1 MLTGA
6 QVVPFRHLL
15 RRVRHEAGLT
25 VLDAAEA
32 VGYGNY
38 ERWEAGST
46 KVGPQYLG
54 LIADAFMVEGEEQVL
69 LMFAWLVDR
78 VVPTRRLATA
88 RDDLGLLGGLAA
100 RLPVTPFRV
109 VEAGWAMGE
118 PASCAAVAEACV
130 LARYGQPARDGTWR
144 LEMPPTRRSPVPD
157 GSPVLVEAYG
167 DVFDD
172 LVRMVGISLMGV
184 ADGSVGAPGRQAAAP
199 LLAALTRPGALEAVL
214 DAPRGPTGLVGPT
227 GRLEEIGSL
236 AEQVRAGVAV
246 LAAAA
251 SGPDHQVEVDELLMA
266 LLAGDL
272 ARLVELLGGA
282 AGELPSPDPAVT
294 EALAELL
301 GDVEREIRAAFAGE
315 LGRRQA
321 SVSPAVLAGLLELL
335 RPS

>member
-1 MLTGA
+1 MTGA
-6 QVVPFRHLL
+6 QVVRFGHLL
-15 RRVRHEAGLT
+15 RRLRGEAGLT
-25 VLDAAEA
+25 VLEAAEA

-54 LIADAFMVEGEEQVL
+54 LIADALMVEGEEQVL

-78 VVPTRRLATA
+78 VVPTRRLPTA
-88 RDDLGLLGGLAA
+88 RDDLGRLRGLAA
-100 RLPVTPFRV
+100 RLPARPFRV
-109 VEAGWAMGE
+109 AEASLAMGGH
-118 PASCAAVAEACV
+118 ASSAALAEACV

-144 LEMPPTRRSPVPD
+144 LDLPPTRRSPVPD

-167 DVFDD
+167 EVFDD
-172 LVRMVGISLMGV
+172 LARTVGIALMGV
-184 ADGSVGAPGRQAAAP
+184 ADGSLGAIGRQAAAP

-214 DAPRGPTGLVGPT
+214 DAPRGPAGLLGPT
-227 GRLEEIGSL
+227 GRLDEIGSL
-236 AEQVRAGVAV
+236 AEQVRAGAVA

-251 SGPDHQVEVDELLMA
+251 SGPDRQVQVDELLVA

-272 ARLVELLGGA
+272 ARLVELLGVA
-282 AGELPSPDPAVT
+282 AGELPGPDRAVT

-301 GDVEREIRAAFAGE
+301 ADVEGEIRAGLAGE